1 MGRLPVGASHP
12 ERAAH
17 AAQQSRPRND
27 DVSFRG
33 RLARDDG
40 DFRILEIGDGFHQEG
55 RKFDSDEG
63 TCTALE

>member
-1 MGRLPVGASHP
+1 
-12 ERAAH
+12 
-17 AAQQSRPRND
+17 
-27 DVSFRG
+27 VSFRG

-40 DFRILEIGDGFHQEG
+40 DFRIIEIGDGFHQEG